1 MNLKTELVGKGGDII
16 LETIFMLNLQF
27 WPFFFFFYW
36 AEPRPAVTSAGVATV
51 TNTRATSSTGEST
64 SRTATMAVSSR
75 N

>member
-1 MNLKTELVGKGGDII
+1 MNLKTKLVGKGGDTI
-16 LETIFMLNLQF
+16 LETIFMLSLQF
-27 WPFFFFFYW
+27 WPLFFFYW